1 MMRHEYDRH
10 LKEWL
15 LRRTRLRRLLRPL
28 PRRSNLH
35 RYPVI
40 KWFAE
45 RARRH
50 PFLWS
55 FKRAQIIPALYVG
68 SVISLAPVYGIQIL
82 LAFAA
87 ALIFRANLTVM
98 VALQFLT
105 NPLTVVPIYAAT
117 GWLGATLM
125 RYFGLGSEL
134 PTALFYTNALFI
146 GGVVVGLLFA
156 FAADLTW
163 RVLAWEAHRFKLR
176 LDQLRHRADAADAL
190 NATAAIDSQKP

>member
-1 MMRHEYDRH
+1 MRREYERVF
-10 LKEWL
+10 KEWL
-15 LRRTRLRRLLRPL
+15 LRRKRLRRLLRPL

-55 FKRAQIIPALYVG
+55 FKRAQVIPALYVG
-68 SVISLAPVYGIQIL
+68 SMISLAPVYGIQIL
-82 LAFAA
+82 LALAA
-87 ALIFRANLTVM
+87 ALVFRANLTVM

-105 NPLTVVPIYAAT
+105 NPFTVVPIYAAT
-117 GWLGATLM
+117 GWLGAALM
-125 RYFGLGSEL
+125 RHFGLGSEW

-146 GGVVVGLLFA
+146 GGIVVGLMFA
-156 FAADLTW
+156 FAADVIW
-163 RVLAWEAHRFKLR
+163 RALAWEAQRFKRRLQRLR
-176 LDQLRHRADAADAL
+176 SQTEGADEMAARETVD
-190 NATAAIDSQKP
+190 

>member
-1 MMRHEYDRH
+1 MRREYDR
-10 LKEWL
+10 LFKQWL

-55 FKRAQIIPALYVG
+55 FKRAQVIPALYVG
-68 SVISLAPVYGIQIL
+68 SLISLAPVYGIQIL

-87 ALIFRANLTVM
+87 ALIFRANLSVM

-117 GWLGATLM
+117 GWIGTTLM
-125 RYFGLGSEL
+125 RYLGVGSEL

-156 FAADLTW
+156 FAADMTW
-163 RVLAWEAHRFKLR
+163 RGLAWEARRFKLR
-176 LDQLRHRADAADAL
+176 LQRVRHQADTAEASAAQEAAD
-190 NATAAIDSQKP
+190 QQPH

>member
-1 MMRHEYDRH
+1 MRREYDR
-10 LKEWL
+10 LFREWL

-55 FKRAQIIPALYVG
+55 FKRAQVIPALYVG
-68 SVISLAPVYGIQIL
+68 SVISLAPVYGIQIV

-105 NPLTVVPIYAAT
+105 NPFTVVPIYAAT

-125 RYFGLGSEL
+125 RYFGVGSDW

-146 GGVVVGLLFA
+146 GGIVVGLLFA
-156 FAADLTW
+156 FVADLTW
-163 RVLAWEAHRFKLR
+163 RALAWEARRFKDRLQQLR
-176 LDQLRHRADAADAL
+176 LKADAADAL
-190 NATAAIDSQKP
+190 AARESVDRQPD

>member
-1 MMRHEYDRH
+1 M
-10 LKEWL
+10 

-45 RARRH
+45 HARRH

-55 FKRAQIIPALYVG
+55 FKRAQVLPALYVG
-68 SVISLAPVYGIQIL
+68 SVISLAPIYGIQIV

-105 NPLTVVPIYAAT
+105 NPFTVVPIYAAT

-125 RYFGLGSEL
+125 RYFGVGSDW

-146 GGVVVGLLFA
+146 GGIVVGLLFA
-156 FAADLTW
+156 FVADLTW
-163 RVLAWEAHRFKLR
+163 RALAWEARRFKDRLQQLR
-176 LDQLRHRADAADAL
+176 LKADAADAL
-190 NATAAIDSQKP
+190 AARESVDRQPD

>member
-1 MMRHEYDRH
+1 MRREYDR
-10 LKEWL
+10 LFREWL

-55 FKRAQIIPALYVG
+55 FKRAQVIPALYVG
-68 SVISLAPVYGIQIL
+68 SVISLAPIYGIQIV

-105 NPLTVVPIYAAT
+105 NPFTVVPIYAAT

-125 RYFGLGSEL
+125 RYFGVGSDW

-146 GGVVVGLLFA
+146 GGIVVGLLFA
-156 FAADLTW
+156 FFADLTW
-163 RVLAWEAHRFKLR
+163 RALAWEARRFKDRLQQLR
-176 LDQLRHRADAADAL
+176 LKADAADAL
-190 NATAAIDSQKP
+190 AARESVDRQPD

>member
-1 MMRHEYDRH
+1 MRKEYERH
-10 LKEWL
+10 FKEWL
-15 LRRTRLRRLLRPL
+15 QRRTRLRRLLRPL

-68 SVISLAPVYGIQIL
+68 SIISLAPVYGIQIL

-87 ALIFRANLTVM
+87 AMIFRANLTVM

-117 GWLGATLM
+117 GWIGATLM
-125 RYFGLGSEL
+125 RYFGLGSQL
-134 PTALFYTNALFI
+134 PAPLFYTNALFI
-146 GGVVVGLLFA
+146 GGIVVGLLFA
-156 FAADLTW
+156 FAADLSW
-163 RVLAWEAHRFKLR
+163 RLLAWEARRFKLR
-176 LDQLRHRADAADAL
+176 LQHLRRTADAADGL
-190 NATAAIDSQKP
+190 KSATTGDSRKS

>member
-1 MMRHEYDRH
+1 MRREYDR
-10 LKEWL
+10 LFREWL

-45 RARRH
+45 HARRH

-55 FKRAQIIPALYVG
+55 FKRAQVIPALYVG
-68 SVISLAPVYGIQIL
+68 SVISLAPVYGIQIV

-105 NPLTVVPIYAAT
+105 NPFTVVPIYAAT

-146 GGVVVGLLFA
+146 GGIVVGLLFA
-156 FAADLTW
+156 FVADMTW
-163 RVLAWEAHRFKLR
+163 RALAWEARRFKQR
-176 LDQLRHRADAADAL
+176 LQQVRMKAEAADAL
-190 NATAAIDSQKP
+190 AARETLDQQPR

>member
-1 MMRHEYDRH
+1 M
-10 LKEWL
+10 

-28 PRRSNLH
+28 PRRSNLQ

-55 FKRAQIIPALYVG
+55 FKRAQVIPALYVG
-68 SVISLAPVYGIQIL
+68 SVISLAPVYGIQIV

-105 NPLTVVPIYAAT
+105 NPFTVVPIYAAT

-125 RYFGLGSEL
+125 RYFGLGSEW

-146 GGVVVGLLFA
+146 GGIVVGLLFA
-156 FAADLTW
+156 FFADMTW
-163 RVLAWEAHRFKLR
+163 RALAWEARRFKQRLQQLR
-176 LDQLRHRADAADAL
+176 LKADAADAL
-190 NATAAIDSQKP
+190 APRETAD

>member
-1 MMRHEYDRH
+1 M
-10 LKEWL
+10 

-55 FKRAQIIPALYVG
+55 FKRAQVIPALYVG
-68 SVISLAPVYGIQIL
+68 SVISLAPVYGIQIV

-105 NPLTVVPIYAAT
+105 NPFTVVPIYAAT

-125 RYFGLGSEL
+125 RYFGLGSEW

-146 GGVVVGLLFA
+146 GGIVVGLLFA
-156 FAADLTW
+156 FFADMTW
-163 RVLAWEAHRFKLR
+163 RALAWEARRFKQRLQQLR
-176 LDQLRHRADAADAL
+176 LKADAADAL
-190 NATAAIDSQKP
+190 APRETAD

>member
-1 MMRHEYDRH
+1 MRREYDR
-10 LKEWL
+10 LFREWL

-45 RARRH
+45 HARRH

-55 FKRAQIIPALYVG
+55 FKRAQVIPALYVG
-68 SVISLAPVYGIQIL
+68 SVISLAPVYGIQIV

-105 NPLTVVPIYAAT
+105 NPFTVVPIYAAT

-125 RYFGLGSEL
+125 RYFGLGSEW

-146 GGVVVGLLFA
+146 GGIVVGLLFA
-156 FAADLTW
+156 FVADMTW
-163 RVLAWEAHRFKLR
+163 RALAWEARRFKLR
-176 LDQLRHRADAADAL
+176 LQHLRQQADAADAQH
-190 NATAAIDSQKP
+190 AAAAFDSQKP